1 MGNNGKGLAVA
12 GLVLSIVG
20 LVLGFFRG
28 WFSIIALP
36 VSIVGLVLAVMGG
49 KKLKA
54 VGAPAGIA
62 TAGLVLG
69 IIAVVF
75 SAIFFFTCGICT
87 ICVAAEINKANGELN
102 DFLNSLQ

>member
-20 LVLGFFRG
+20 LVLGFFAG

-87 ICVAAEINKANGELN
+87 ICVAAELNKANGDLS